1 MEFTKA
7 TRKKAKL
14 RLALTG
20 ASGSG
25 KTYSA
30 LLLATGLGGRIAV
43 VDTEHDSAS
52 LYADEFEFDSLSL
65 TPDYTPER
73 FIDAIESAEKA
84 GYDVLIIDSITHEW
98 QGTGGVLELVDAVAK
113 AKFKGNSWAAWN
125 ELTPRHRRFLDKIL
139 QSNMHIIATM
149 RSKSETAQQEVNGIK
164 KVVKLGTKTEQRE
177 GTDFEFTTVL
187 DIVHDGHFA
196 VASKDRTKLFTKDY
210 DPKPITVETGKLLVE
225 WLNSGEDMPVVDE
238 NAPIV
243 ADNGQLLIN
252 AMQCRELKKLLTQAN
267 ISEASFCKQSN
278 IPDITQLEYERFRG
292 ATDFLIEY
300 PKKKAAKAAAQVA

>member
-43 VDTEHDSAS
+43 IDTERESAS
-52 LYADEFEFDSLSL
+52 LYADEFEFDTLCL
-65 TPDYTPER
+65 EPNYTPEK
-73 FIDAIESAEKA
+73 FIAAIEAAEAA
-84 GYDVLIIDSITHEW
+84 GYDVLVIDSITHEW
-98 QGTGGVLELVDAVAK
+98 QGTGGVLELVDHIAK
-113 AKFKGNSWAAWN
+113 SKFKGNTWAAWN

-139 QSNMHIIATM
+139 QSSMHVIATM
-149 RSKSETAQQEVNGIK
+149 RSKSETAQQEVNGTK

-187 DIVHDGHFA
+187 DIVHDGHYA
-196 VASKDRTKLFTKDY
+196 VASKDRTKLFTHGY
-210 DPKPITVETGKLLVE
+210 DPKPITIETGKSLID
-225 WLNSGEDMPVVDE
+225 WLNSGEDVPIVDE
-238 NAPIV
+238 NAPITSE
-243 ADNGQLLIN
+243 DGELLISI
-252 AMQCRELKKLLTQAN
+252 AQCHQLETLLAQAN
-267 ISEASFCKQSN
+267 VSEASFCKQSN
-278 IPDITQLEYERFRG
+278 ISKLNQLAYDRFQG
-292 ATDFLIEY
+292 AADFLAEY
-300 PKKKAAKAAAQVA
+300 PKRKAAKAAELAA